1 MLDQDDISNKLRA
14 LIGSSRKP
22 GRRWLSWAL
31 GLAATALFVPAAHYA
46 DTMIFPVISNATQLV
61 LNEGPPTETHLQF
74 VYDKN
79 RNCQYTGVY
88 FFVNGT
94 AIRQIDRLD
103 NRPAMQRPLGRN
115 RSGTFILNIPR
126 DTFIEH
132 GLIQLEHRCHFL
144 WPHKKLIYGG

>member
-1 MLDQDDISNKLRA
+1 MLDKDDISKKLRA
-14 LIGSSRKP
+14 LTGSTRKP
-22 GRRWLSWAL
+22 RSRWLYWLPGIAV
-31 GLAATALFVPAAHYA
+31 AVVAFPVAHYI
-46 DTMIFPVISNATQLV
+46 DTEIFPVISNATQIV

-79 RNCQYTGVY
+79 RNCQYTGLY

-132 GLIQLEHRCHFL
+132 GLIQLEHRCHPF
-144 WPHKKLIYGG
+144 WPHKKLIFGG